1 VAAVRFDEHWMGQ
14 DQVIQT
20 AALAQSTGYLTGEAI
35 EIGAWQGLST
45 VSIATAVDPAI
56 LHVVDHW
63 QGDSQSPEA
72 IEQGLAIPAACLERD
87 NYQIFLDNMAEAT
100 NGNFQVWK
108 MDYHDF
114 LARWAQPVR
123 FLHLDDGHLADDVE
137 AQLAG
142 LLPHAVPGAIFAG
155 DDWDWPTVKEGIL
168 RVFPEDKIN
177 TGAGKLWWAVI
188 GQ

>member
-1 VAAVRFDEHWMGQ
+1 MVHLDEDWIGQ
-14 DQVIQT
+14 EQLNVL

-35 EIGAWQGLST
+35 EIGTWQGRSAMPLANI
-45 VSIATAVDPAI
+45 IAPSI

-63 QGDSQSPEA
+63 KGDSESPRA
-72 IEQGLAIPAACLERD
+72 IEQGLAIPAQCLERD
-87 NYQIFLDNMAEAT
+87 NYAIFMANVAEAT
-100 NGNFQVWK
+100 EGNLKVWK
-108 MDYHDF
+108 MDYRDF
-114 LARWAQPVR
+114 LARWDEPVR